1 MKQMFVICF
10 ILLGINDTILTGRI
24 VRVADGDTVTLLT
37 DQREQIRV
45 RLDGIDAPERGQDY
59 GYKAT
64 LFVREMCYNKP
75 VIVHK
80 KGVDR
85 YGRVLG
91 GVLYVDGMNVNE
103 ALVRNGLAWHYKH
116 YSKDQTLDSLERQ
129 ARKERLNIWSMEK
142 PIAPW
147 EYRRMKKR

>member
-1 MKQMFVICF
+1 MILGTTYQFV
-10 ILLGINDTILTGRI
+10 LSSRV

-59 GYKAT
+59 GQKAT

-80 KGVDR
+80 KGVGR

-91 GVLYVDGMNVNE
+91 VLYVNGVNVNE
-103 ALVRNGLAWHYKH
+103 ALVCQGLAWHYKH
-116 YSKDQTLDSLERQ
+116 YSNDPTLDSLERQ
-129 ARKERLNIWSMEK
+129 ARKEKLNIWRMK
-142 PIAPW
+142 NPIAPW
-147 EYRRMKKR
+147 EYRRMKKK

>member
-1 MKQMFVICF
+1 MKLSVLALICVCLFVSDKVIK
-10 ILLGINDTILTGRI
+10 GHV
-24 VRVADGDTVTLLT
+24 VRVSDGDTVTLLT

-59 GYKAT
+59 GQKAT
-64 LFVREMCYNKP
+64 LFVREICYNKP

-91 GVLYVDGMNVNE
+91 VLYVDGVNINE
-103 ALVRNGLAWHYKH
+103 ALVRHGLAWHYKH
-116 YSKDQTLDSLERQ
+116 YSKDPRLDSLERL
-129 ARKERLNIWSMEK
+129 ARKEKLNIWNMEK

-147 EYRRMKKR
+147 EFRMMKKK